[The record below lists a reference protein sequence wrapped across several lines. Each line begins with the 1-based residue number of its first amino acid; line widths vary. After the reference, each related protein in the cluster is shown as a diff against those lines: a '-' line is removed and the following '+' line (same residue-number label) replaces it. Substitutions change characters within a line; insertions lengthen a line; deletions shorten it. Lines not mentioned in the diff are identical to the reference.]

1 MTNIVMIMTLIVL
14 ILVIVLILRFNIAH
28 LFSCFVNLFLKLR
41 KTKHLLPVLLHLL
54 VDYFEVI
61 DLLIKLLIMWF

>member
-28 LFSCFVNLFLKLR
+28 LFSCFVNLFSEAQKDEASSPCASPFASGLLR
-41 KTKHLLPVLLHLL
+41 G
-54 VDYFEVI
+54 Y
-61 DLLIKLLIMWF
+61 